1 MSTVSGK
8 SYRFTCRWRAA
19 ATNQPPSAAS
29 HSTVS
34 NRATFEKHGPYL
46 AANMHCMQP
55 EILRAWWFERQ
66 GLNKPGKKSAAE
78 ILAQTGW
85 ARSVGGANPYMAF
98 FSRARL
104 PRTTVDKNLSEQ
116 LIHELPSAR
125 GCTYVVPKSHYA
137 LALKVG
143 QPVSDPT
150 DLVTAKKFLGVTE
163 KEIEKLEDG
172 IVSALKKSAKDPKE
186 LKETLGGAVRSLG
199 EEGKKRG
206 VTTTLPLA
214 LGRLQHFGRIR
225 RISTDGRLD
234 NQRYKYAAWD
244 PSPLASYKLSR
255 EEALTELAKL
265 YFSWIGP
272 ATLANFQWFSGLG
285 VAASKNAVAGIGL
298 VPIEEG
304 SEFLILPQS
313 FDAFHSFKVPKEEQI
328 ALVASIDNL
337 IHLRRDL
344 SFHLDDK
351 DRTKK
356 VMDDKALYEVG
367 AVQDL
372 TSHGIF
378 DRGRLIGLWEYDCEA
393 NELVWKTFS
402 PPTAGTKK
410 VVKETEAYVRDELGD
425 MRSFSL
431 DSPASRKP
439 KIEFLRK

>member
-1 MSTVSGK
+1 M
-8 SYRFTCRWRAA
+8 
-19 ATNQPPSAAS
+19 
-29 HSTVS
+29 
-34 NRATFEKHGPYL
+34 EKHFERAQGKIPF
-46 AANMHCMQP
+46 MQP

-66 GLNKPGKKSAAE
+66 GLNKPNKVSAAD

-85 ARSVGGANPYMAF
+85 ARSVGGANPYMAL

-104 PRTTVDKNLSEQ
+104 DRVTVDKDLADQS
-116 LIHELPSAR
+116 IHELPSAR
-125 GCTYVVPKSHYA
+125 GCTYVVPKEHYA

-150 DLVTAKKFLGVTE
+150 DVVTAKKFLGVTE

-172 IVSALKKSAKDPKE
+172 IVSALKKGAKDPKE

-244 PSPLASYKLSR
+244 PSPLAGYKLSR

-265 YFSWIGP
+265 YFSWIGI
-272 ATLANFQWFSGLG
+272 ATVASFQWFSGLG
-285 VAASKNAVAGIGL
+285 VAASKNAIAGIGL

-304 SEFLILPQS
+304 SEFLALPQS
-313 FDAFHSFKVPKEEQI
+313 LNSFRSFKMPKEEQI
-328 ALVASIDNL
+328 SLVASIDNL

-344 SFHLDDK
+344 TMHLDNKDK
-351 DRTKK
+351 ERK
-356 VMDDKALYEVG
+356 VMGDKALYEVG

-372 TSHGIF
+372 SSHGIF
-378 DRGRLIGLWEYDCEA
+378 DRGRLIGLWEYDCEK
-393 NELVWKTFS
+393 EEIVWKTFAKA
-402 PPTAGTKK
+402 TAATKK
-410 VVKETEAYVRDELGD
+410 AVKETEAFVRDQLGD

-431 DSPASRKP
+431 DSPASRRP
-439 KIEFLRK
+439 KIEFLRA